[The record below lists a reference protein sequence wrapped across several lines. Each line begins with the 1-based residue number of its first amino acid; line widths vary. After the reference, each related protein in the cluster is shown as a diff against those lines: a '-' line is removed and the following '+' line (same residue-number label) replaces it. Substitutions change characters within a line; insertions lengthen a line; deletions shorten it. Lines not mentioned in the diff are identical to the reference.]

1 VKFWFMKAVLR
12 AGECRGYIIIGKG
25 KEGTASPSYERKAL
39 STSCI
44 ISFSDPLYV
53 FSINSCMI

>member
-1 VKFWFMKAVLR
+1 MKAVLR